1 MRYSLTSH
9 LLPLTSK
16 KPLTSPKSA
25 CVNKFPPL
33 PQPPHNATPSPSANG
48 IFFFGLTDF
57 SLWPTSKF
65 SFATAPV
72 QGWKRRR
79 NRRTFPQVF
88 SQFGI
93 LLGEEGL
100 PISFS
105 LFHFF
110 TYDRKVFHF
119 FKSIIYYYIY
129 YI

>member
-16 KPLTSPKSA
+16 TPTLYPKILH
-25 CVNKFPPL
+25 VIKFPPSPHHLLYL
-33 PQPPHNATPSPSANG
+33 PFPPSANG
-48 IFFFGLTDF
+48 IFFFGLPDF

-65 SFATAPV
+65 SFATAPL
-72 QGWKRRR
+72 QGRKRRR
-79 NRRTFPQVF
+79 NRRTIPQVF

-110 TYDRKVFHF
+110 TYDRKEFHF

-129 YI
+129 YK